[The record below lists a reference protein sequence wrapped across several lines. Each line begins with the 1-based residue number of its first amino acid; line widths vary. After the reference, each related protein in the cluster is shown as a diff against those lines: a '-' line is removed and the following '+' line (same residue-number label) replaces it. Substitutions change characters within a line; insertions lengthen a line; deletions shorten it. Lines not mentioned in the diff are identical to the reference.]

1 MIKKSFFKNIKQ
13 DREKIKNLSNNILNG
28 NHLTSN
34 GKKFTDVV
42 NIGIGG
48 SDLGPTM
55 VVEALKY
62 YKTNLNIHF
71 ISNVDG
77 DHVTEVLKNLNPETT
92 FFIIV
97 SKTFTTQET
106 ISNALTVKDW
116 FCKKLDEKDIQTHFA
131 AVSTNLEAVK
141 DFGINPDFVF
151 PMYNFVGGRFSLWGT
166 VGISILLAIGYENFE
181 QLLRGANSMDFH
193 FKNTPFE
200 KNIPVILALI
210 SIWYNNFN
218 NVESEAIIP
227 YTEYLKYLPSYLQQA
242 IMESNGKSV
251 DRNGEKLIIK
261 PGT

>member
-1 MIKKSFFKNIKQ
+1 M
-13 DREKIKNLSNNILNG
+13 
-28 NHLTSN
+28 
-34 GKKFTDVV
+34 

-106 ISNALTVKDW
+106 ISNALTVRIGFVKN
-116 FCKKLDEKDIQTHFA
+116 LDEKDIQTHFA

-166 VGISILLAIGYENFE
+166 VGISISLAIGYENFE
-181 QLLRGANSMDFH
+181 QLLTGANSMDFH

-251 DRNGEKLIIK
+251 DRNGKN
-261 PGT
+261 

>member
-1 MIKKSFFKNIKQ
+1 M
-13 DREKIKNLSNNILNG
+13 
-28 NHLTSN
+28 
-34 GKKFTDVV
+34 

-166 VGISILLAIGYENFE
+166 VGISISLAIGYENFE

-193 FKNTPFE
+193 
-200 KNIPVILALI
+200 
-210 SIWYNNFN
+210 
-218 NVESEAIIP
+218 
-227 YTEYLKYLPSYLQQA
+227 LP
-242 IMESNGKSV
+242 
-251 DRNGEKLIIK
+251 
-261 PGT
+261 